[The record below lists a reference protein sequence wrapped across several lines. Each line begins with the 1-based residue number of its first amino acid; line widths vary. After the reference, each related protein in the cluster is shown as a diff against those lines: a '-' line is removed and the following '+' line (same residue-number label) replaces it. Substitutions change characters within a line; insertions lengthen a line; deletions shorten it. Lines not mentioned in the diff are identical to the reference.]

1 MKIRPNKTIFKRF
14 YQLFFKTTGLQHNL
28 LILIESPNIF
38 HWKSAK
44 RSKVGLV
51 FGAKFGP
58 NLFQCCEESS
68 KTGMP
73 MGFFYVLHEV
83 CKQQVAFI
91 EIYVSGKLNAKLARN
106 NIFDRG
112 N

>member
-44 RSKVGLV
+44 RSKVGPV
-51 FGAKFGP
+51 FGAKFGQ
-58 NLFQCCEESS
+58 NLFQCCEENS

-73 MGFFYVLHEV
+73 MGFFMFCMRYTSN
-83 CKQQVAFI
+83 KVAFI
-91 EIYVSGKLNAKLARN
+91 EIPQWK
-106 NIFDRG
+106 IEC
-112 N
+112 